1 MKEKLLK
8 LLEDIHAILKDPAP
22 ECRLPQDSYILPS
35 GDILALPREFGDSR
49 FPYDAD
55 GLMIWA
61 HTTGYIDACES
72 TFTLFKTAHYNED
85 AVTVFFAGEKREDGY
100 FDPISITGCDR
111 ALFEKE
117 GICRYVV
124 FSLRYAWYITET
136 PDAVYALRLHISD
149 DKRLHFSLCAVNTSD
164 TEKEIYL
171 AAYYEAMLRY
181 IEHEGFFNRM
191 TKYARRHENGSSV
204 LTSFNMTFDSLTVCR
219 TLEGQ
224 PTEIHQTSGKR
235 GVLGF
240 RGRNL
245 TNAEAWKLGRFTE
258 EKDRANTT
266 DLPVHA
272 DIMHYSLA
280 PDESVRIEYSLNR
293 STHADLDIAEF
304 DRVEI
309 DALPVIAEI
318 DADLERMTAAEK
330 SDFERMTVTFDDWH
344 TDAVKAPVLNRFLKY
359 VQKQVSFCALGKNYA
374 GHLLGIRDVFQQLE
388 SSMLWQP
395 ERSREQMKRTFNYML
410 STGRAPRQI
419 SFPPS
424 EEVMPE
430 LDLRPYIDQGLWII
444 ATVHSYLCW
453 TGDYSILDEECGYYD
468 CKDIFGPISRSADR
482 DSIRDHL
489 IRICDFLC
497 SNIDEK
503 TGCLHA
509 LWGDWNDA
517 LEGLGHTRREG
528 LTFGDGCTV
537 MASLQFYDNLR
548 QMAEILDK
556 EKYADKLE
564 KYAKVREGIRDG
576 LLRYAVV
583 EKDGNKRVIHGWGD
597 MRSYLVGSF
606 EDYDG
611 SDRISL
617 TPNAFWALSGM
628 HKVAPELKDTVV
640 NTLTSLDSPY
650 GLLTFDKSFPRG
662 GWQVGRISTI
672 TPGTYENSCA
682 YVHASMFG
690 SMALFA
696 SGASRE
702 AWRQFEKSIVITHPN
717 ATLTTFVM
725 PNSYCRAPEFDIDG
739 DSMGDWYTGSGTVVI
754 KELVRYGFGI
764 QPQIDSLLLCAP
776 AVMPATSA
784 SISFVLR
791 GRSLTL
797 RYKNAGEGKRRYL
810 VNGKELESRFDEIMQ
825 TFTVTV
831 AYDDLADG
839 DVIEVVD

>member
-1 MKEKLLK
+1 MKEKLLN
-8 LLEDIHAILKDPAP
+8 LLKDIHGVLENPTP

-55 GLMIWA
+55 GLMVWA

-85 AVTVFFAGEKREDGY
+85 AVTVFFAGEKRADGFY
-100 FDPISITGCDR
+100 DPISVTGCDR

-117 GICRYVV
+117 GIARYVV
-124 FSLRYAWYITET
+124 FSMRCAWYITET
-136 PDAVYALRLHISD
+136 PDAVYALRLHITP
-149 DKRLHFSLCAVNTSD
+149 DKRIHFALCAVNTSD
-164 TEKEIYL
+164 NVKDIYL

-191 TKYARRHENGSSV
+191 TKYARRYENGSSV
-204 LTSFNMTFDSLTVCR
+204 LTSFNMTFDSLTVTR
-219 TLEGQ
+219 ALEGE
-224 PTEIHQTSGKR
+224 PKAIHEASGKR
-235 GVLGF
+235 GVIGY

-245 TNAEAWKLGRFTE
+245 TNAEAWKLGHFTE
-258 EKDRANTT
+258 NKTRANTT

-272 DIMHYSLA
+272 DIMHYDLA
-280 PDESVRIEYSLNR
+280 PGQCVRIEYSLNR
-293 STHADLDIAEF
+293 SEHSDLDIAEA
-304 DRVEI
+304 DRAQI
-309 DALPVIAEI
+309 DALPVIAEV
-318 DADLERMTAAEK
+318 DAELDRITAEEK
-330 SDFERMTVTFDDWH
+330 GELDRLNFTFDDWQS
-344 TDAVKAPVLNRFLKY
+344 DRVCPAVLNRFLKY

-424 EEVMPE
+424 EDIMPE

-468 CKDIFGPISRSADR
+468 CPEIFGPVSRSADR
-482 DSIRDHL
+482 DTIRDHL

-497 SNIDEK
+497 SNIDET

-548 QMAEILDK
+548 QMAEILDG
-556 EKYADKLE
+556 EKYADKLA
-564 KYAKVREGIRDG
+564 KYAKVREGIRQG
-576 LLRYAVV
+576 LLKYAVA
-583 EKDGNKRVIHGWGD
+583 EKDGKQRVIHGWGD
-597 MRSYLVGSF
+597 QRSYLVGSF

-628 HKVAPELKDTVV
+628 HKVAPELKSTVV
-640 NTLTSLDSPY
+640 NTLLSLDSPY

-696 SGASRE
+696 SGASEE
-702 AWRQFEKSIVITHPN
+702 AWRQFEKSIVITHDN

-764 QPQIDSLLLCAP
+764 QPQIGSLLLCAP
-776 AVMPATSA
+776 ASMPTASA
-784 SISFVLR
+784 SVNFVLR
-791 GRSLTL
+791 GKSLTL
-797 RYKNAGEGKRRYL
+797 RYTNKGQGQRSYL
-810 VNGKELESRFDEIMQ
+810 IGGVRIDSHFDEIMQ
-825 TFTVTV
+825 TEV
-831 AYDDLADG
+831 AELSYDALRDG
-839 DVIEVVD
+839 DIIEVVD

>member
-8 LLEDIHAILKDPAP
+8 LLCDIHKMLENPTP

-55 GLMIWA
+55 GLMVWA

-85 AVTVFFAGEKREDGY
+85 AVTVFFAGEKRADGFY
-100 FDPISITGCDR
+100 DPISITGCDR

-117 GICRYVV
+117 GVKRYVV
-124 FSLRYAWYITET
+124 FSMRCAWYITET
-136 PDAVYALRLHISD
+136 PDAVYAVRLHIST
-149 DKRLHFSLCAVNTSD
+149 DKRIHFALCAVNTSD
-164 TEKEIYL
+164 VRKEVYL

-191 TKYARRHENGSSV
+191 TKYARRYENGSSV

-224 PTEIHQTSGKR
+224 PTKIHEASGKR
-235 GVLGF
+235 GVIGY

-258 EKDRANTT
+258 NKTRANTT

-272 DIMHYSLA
+272 DIIHYDLA
-280 PDESVRIEYSLNR
+280 PGQCVRVEYSLNR
-293 STHADLDIAEF
+293 STHADLDIAEA
-304 DRVEI
+304 DRAEI
-309 DALPVIAEI
+309 DALPVIAEV
-318 DADLERMTAAEK
+318 DAALCEMDEAERA
-330 SDFERMTVTFDDWH
+330 DFDTLNVTFDDWH
-344 TDAVKAPVLNRFLKY
+344 TDRVNATVLNKFLKY

-395 ERSREQMKRTFNYML
+395 ERSREQMKRTFNYIL

-453 TGDYSILDEECGYYD
+453 TGDRSILDEECGYYD
-468 CKDIFGPISRSADR
+468 CQEIFGPVSRAADR
-482 DSIRDHL
+482 DTVRDHL
-489 IRICDFLC
+489 VRICDFLC
-497 SNIDEK
+497 SNIDET

-548 QMAEILDK
+548 QMAEILDG
-556 EKYADKLE
+556 ERYADRLE
-564 KYAKVREGIRDG
+564 KYAKVRKGIRSG
-576 LLRYAVV
+576 LLKYAVA
-583 EKDGNKRVIHGWGD
+583 EKNGQKRVIHGWGD
-597 MRSYLVGSF
+597 ERSYLVGSF

-611 SDRISL
+611 SSRISL

-628 HKVAPELKDTVV
+628 HEVAPELRETVV
-640 NTLTSLDSPY
+640 DTLLSLDSPY
-650 GLLTFDKSFPRG
+650 GLLTFDKPFPRG

-696 SGASRE
+696 SGASKE
-702 AWRQFEKSIVITHPN
+702 AWEQFEKSIVITHQN

-764 QPQIDSLLLCAP
+764 QPRMNDLLLCAP
-776 AVMPATSA
+776 ASMPCSSA
-784 SISFVLR
+784 SIAFRLR
-791 GRSLTL
+791 GRALTL
-797 RYKNAGEGKRRYL
+797 RYQNKGEGARRYL
-810 VNGKELESRFDEIMQ
+810 LNGQPIGSHFDEIMQ
-825 TFTVTV
+825 TEAAVIS
-831 AYDDLADG
+831 YDSLCDG

>member
-1 MKEKLLK
+1 MKDKLLK
-8 LLEDIHAILKDPAP
+8 LLNDIHATLADPVP
-22 ECRLPQDSYILPS
+22 EATLPQDSYILPS

-72 TFTLFKTAHYNED
+72 TFTLFKSAHYNED
-85 AVTVFFAGEKREDGY
+85 AVTVFFAGEQREDGF

-117 GICRYVV
+117 GVNRYVV
-124 FSLRYAWYITET
+124 FSLRYAWYLTET
-136 PDAVYALRLHISD
+136 PDAVYAVRLHISE
-149 DKRLHFSLCAVNTSD
+149 DKRIHFALSALNTSN
-164 TEKEIYL
+164 EPKKIYL

-191 TKYARRHENGSSV
+191 TKYARRYENGSSV
-204 LTSFNMTFDSLTVCR
+204 LTSFNMTFDSVTVCR
-219 TLEGQ
+219 TLEGE
-224 PTEIHQTSGKR
+224 PTELHQTSGRR
-235 GVLGF
+235 GVLGY

-258 EKDRANTT
+258 SKDRANTT

-272 DIMHYSLA
+272 DILHYELE
-280 PDESVRIEYSLNR
+280 PGQSVRVEYALNI
-293 STHADLDIAEF
+293 SHHDDLTLAEADRA
-304 DRVEI
+304 EI
-309 DALPVIAEI
+309 DALPVIGEV
-318 DADLERMTAAEK
+318 DAALEEMSAAE
-330 SDFERMTVTFDDWH
+330 SAELDRMNITFDDWH
-344 TDAVKAPVLNRFLKY
+344 TDRVKAPVLNKFLKY
-359 VQKQVSFCALGKNYA
+359 VRKQVSFCALGKNYA

-388 SSMLWQP
+388 SAMLWQP
-395 ERSREQMKRTFNYML
+395 ERAREQMKRTFNYML

-424 EEVMPE
+424 EDVMPE

-468 CKDIFGPISRSADR
+468 CEDIFGPISRSADR

-497 SNIDEK
+497 SNIDET

-548 QMAEILDK
+548 QMAEILDGDR
-556 EKYADKLE
+556 YADKLE
-564 KYAKVREGIRDG
+564 KYAKVREGIRSG
-576 LLRYAVV
+576 LLRYAVA
-583 EKDGNKRVIHGWGD
+583 ENNGKKRVIHGWGD
-597 MRSYLVGSF
+597 ERSYLVGSF
-606 EDYDG
+606 EDYDD
-611 SDRISL
+611 SSRISL

-628 HKVAPELKDTVV
+628 HEVAPELRETVV
-640 NTLTSLDSPY
+640 DTLLSLDSPY
-650 GLLTFDKSFPRG
+650 GLLTFDKPFPRG

-696 SGASRE
+696 SGASKE
-702 AWRQFEKSIVITHPN
+702 AWEQFEKSIVITHDN

-764 QPQIDSLLLCAP
+764 QPGLQALRLCTP
-776 AVMPATSA
+776 AVMPTSSA
-784 SISFVLR
+784 SIEFKLR
-791 GRSLTL
+791 GRALTL
-797 RYKNAGEGKRRYL
+797 RYKNNGEGQRRYL
-810 VNGKELESRFDEIMQ
+810 LNGRPLASTLDPIMQ
-825 TFTVTV
+825 TEV
-831 AYDDLADG
+831 AVLDYADLRDG
-839 DVIEVVD
+839 DIIEVIG